1 MADDLKPHQRM
12 VLPTWVEALD
22 RLTMRD
28 ELAEILMM
36 PHLELRRAKH
46 VRRIGVTGFERI
58 PAPKPIPVSP
68 AKAKKSALRAL
79 VKARRKQKHGGKR

>member
-22 RLTMRD
+22 SLTMRD
-28 ELAEILMM
+28 ELEEILMLT
-36 PHLELRRAKH
+36 HSELRRARH
-46 VRRIGVTGFERI
+46 VRRIGLTGFERI
-58 PAPKPIPVSP
+58 PDPKPTPVSP
-68 AKAKKSALRAL
+68 AQAKKAARRAL